1 MNTHFLRAAGF
12 WGLGMFDAAVLRF
25 AEVPVLGKLAF
36 AGLLLV
42 SVTFF
47 IREAVRA

>member
-1 MNTHFLRAAGF
+1 
-12 WGLGMFDAAVLRF
+12 MFDAAVLRF
-25 AEVPVLGKLAF
+25 ADVPVLGKLAF